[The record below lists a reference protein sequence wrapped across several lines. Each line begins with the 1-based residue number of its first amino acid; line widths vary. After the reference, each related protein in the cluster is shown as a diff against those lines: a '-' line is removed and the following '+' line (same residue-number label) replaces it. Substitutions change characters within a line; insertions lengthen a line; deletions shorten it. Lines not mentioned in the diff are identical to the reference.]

1 MAKTLEQTIGQL
13 IIAGFRE
20 STINPE
26 SDIIRYIK
34 NYNISGVIIYDE
46 DMGNKKNK
54 TRNVISPHQLQNLI
68 KGLQASSDNPL
79 LISIDQE
86 GGKVN
91 RLKEKYGFPDFPSWN
106 EIGFID
112 DIQYTKQYSELLGN
126 CLNDVGINLNYAPVL
141 DLDYGKSSYIGNA
154 NRALSK
160 DPNKVI
166 KHSSVFISELKK
178 TGVLSCAKHFPGQG
192 SGIGDTHKGLTDITK
207 TWSKFELL
215 PYQKLIEKNELK
227 MVMIS
232 HVFHRDLDPNLPA
245 SLSYKITT
253 ELLRD
258 EIKFKGV
265 IICDDPSMKA
275 ISENYSLED
284 TFSLMI
290 NAGIDMFCLG
300 NNLSYDVN
308 YIPKCINAIK
318 SGIRNKR
325 ISLDLVE
332 SSISRINKLKKYIQA
347 NE

>member
-20 STINPE
+20 STITPK
-26 SDIIRYIK
+26 SDIVRYLK
-34 NYNISGVIIYDE
+34 DYNISGVILYDE
-46 DMGNKKNK
+46 DMENKKNK
-54 TRNVISPHQLQNLI
+54 TRNIISQRQLQNLT
-68 KGLQASSDNPL
+68 KGLQDSSDNPL

-91 RLKEKYGFPDFPSWN
+91 RLKKRYGFPDFPSWN

-112 DIQYTKQYSELLGN
+112 DVQNTKEYSELLGN

-141 DLDYGKSSYIGNA
+141 DLDYGESSYIGNA

-166 KHSSVFISELKK
+166 NHSSIFISELKK

-192 SGIGDTHKGLTDITK
+192 SGIGDTHQGLTDITK
-207 TWSKFELL
+207 TWSEVELL
-215 PYQKLIEKNELK
+215 PYQKLTEQNELK

-232 HVFHRDLDPNLPA
+232 HVFHRGLDPNLPA
-245 SLSYKITT
+245 SLSNKITT

-258 EIKFKGV
+258 EIKFNGV

-284 TFSLMI
+284 TFCLMI

-308 YIPKCINAIK
+308 YIPKCIDAIK

-332 SSISRINKLKKYIQA
+332 NSISRINKLKKNI
-347 NE
+347 